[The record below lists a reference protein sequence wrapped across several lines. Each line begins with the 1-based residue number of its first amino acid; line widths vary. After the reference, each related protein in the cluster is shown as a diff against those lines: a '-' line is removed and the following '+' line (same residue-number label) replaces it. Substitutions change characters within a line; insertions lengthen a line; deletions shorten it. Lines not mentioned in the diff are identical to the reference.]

1 MIALALLAL
10 GLSAIALT
18 GAAQGP
24 DVRVLLLELL
34 DRELPDVTG
43 GKRDELA
50 EKILKVVRK

>member
-1 MIALALLAL
+1 MMLLLLSLLAL
-10 GLSAIALT
+10 SALIL
-18 GAAQGP
+18 AAKAAGP
-24 DVRVLLLELL
+24 DVRVLLLDLL